1 MIYCFA
7 FSKFVE
13 ITRII
18 SQDSWLFF
26 LKFYKPV
33 SKVAKALSEDCW
45 LFLKLYKKQINSHRE
60 TPLITSTNK
69 TRANLNATKSVTYRK
84 GVCRHQNQS

>member
-26 LKFYKPV
+26 
-33 SKVAKALSEDCW
+33 EIEQTD
-45 LFLKLYKKQINSHRE
+45 KQSR
-60 TPLITSTNK
+60 
-69 TRANLNATKSVTYRK
+69 
-84 GVCRHQNQS
+84 